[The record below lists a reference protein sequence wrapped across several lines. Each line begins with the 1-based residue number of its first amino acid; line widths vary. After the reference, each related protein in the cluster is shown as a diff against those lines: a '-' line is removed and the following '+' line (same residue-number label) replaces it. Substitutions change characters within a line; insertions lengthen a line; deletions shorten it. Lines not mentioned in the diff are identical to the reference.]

1 MRPIDKR
8 GNRLFGETWDRVYY
22 YGGLLLARG
31 YVEHNAKP
39 NLFLCRYRSVTFW
52 ADLRGTDV
60 VRIWRDRRP
69 IFWWQFPGEPP
80 PHAPNMITI
89 EAARLAPIPLRLSY
103 RPNEASVEVVRG
115 VDPALFERDEP
126 ARVPRAAVHAHAPPR
141 RAAHAFEALD
151 SRTGELV
158 SSSARRAGAGHLLCV
173 NCRGTVS
180 RAWDH
185 DTDRFYFEHSR
196 PLCTEMTS

>member
-39 NLFLCRYRSVTFW
+39 NLFACRYRWVTFW
-52 ADLRGTDV
+52 ADLRGTGV

-89 EAARLAPIPLRLSY
+89 EAARLAPIPLRLSH
-103 RPNEASVEVVRG
+103 RPNEGSVVRG
-115 VDPALFERDEP
+115 VDTALFEREEP
-126 ARVPRAAVHAHAPPR
+126 ARVPTAPVLAHVPTQRVAQT
-141 RAAHAFEALD
+141 FEALD

-173 NCRGTVS
+173 NCRGTVR
-180 RAWDH
+180 RAWNH
-185 DTDRFYFEHSR
+185 DADRFYFEHSR
-196 PLCTEMTS
+196 PTCAAMLS